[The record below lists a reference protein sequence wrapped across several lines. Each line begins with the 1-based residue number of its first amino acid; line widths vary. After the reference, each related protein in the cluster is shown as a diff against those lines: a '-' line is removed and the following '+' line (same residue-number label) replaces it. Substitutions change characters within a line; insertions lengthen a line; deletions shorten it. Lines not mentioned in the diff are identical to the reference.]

1 MDGNKY
7 YVYLHK
13 RKSDGTI
20 FYVGKGCGV
29 RAKVK
34 SGRSKHWLSTV
45 KKHGYIIDF
54 AFTDLT
60 SDEAKRI
67 EKELIKNLRQSG
79 ASIVNISSGG
89 DGGLD
94 CEMYTKET
102 KEKMRAAKLGKK
114 QMPGHAAKSAS
125 AKIGKKQPK
134 SAVDYVIGLKKKK
147 VINSDGEVFESAS
160 FAARE
165 ISAKLGIKA
174 SQGTISMACRGER
187 FEAYGKAW
195 SYDLSKLPKL
205 RKRVVKCSNGMSFNS
220 VSAAAKWV
228 KSWRGKSVVSNI
240 TNSIFSNKKA
250 YGFYWCYNED
260 DLNENT

>member
-1 MDGNKY
+1 MDVNKY

-34 SGRSKHWLSTV
+34 TGRSKHWLNTV

-54 AFTDLT
+54 AFTNLT

-114 QMPGHAAKSAS
+114 QMPEHAAKSAS

-134 SAVDYVIGLKKKK
+134 AAVEYVIGLKKKK

-160 FAARE
+160 LAARE
-165 ISAKLGIKA
+165 ISAKLGINA
-174 SQGTISMACRGER
+174 SQGNISMSCRGER
-187 FEAYGKAW
+187 LEAYGKAW

-205 RKRVVKCSNGMSFNS
+205 RKRVVKCSNGMIFNS
-220 VSAAAKWV
+220 VVEAAKWV
-228 KSWRGKSVVSNI
+228 SSWRGRCAPSGI
-240 TNSIFSNKKA
+240 TNSIFGGKKA
-250 YGFYWCYNED
+250 YGLSWVYED
-260 DLNENT
+260 LEP